1 MVDLKTRLKIFKRAE
16 RVVTSG
22 LEFDSIC
29 EQLVDLLM
37 EVTEAKCSTLFL
49 TDSPGSLLLKSQRGE
64 IDEKSKR
71 KFAEWTFKTGIHIF
85 SNNLSEE
92 PKFKDWVTDEK
103 NIIVFPVVQ
112 KERIVGTLE
121 MSNKDGGFTEDDLE
135 MVEIFASDLATAF
148 ENYQLYSQMQD
159 KIKRLEALIETSLH
173 FSQILDVQR
182 LLDIIMRRA
191 EEVMEAEASSI
202 FQVDEK
208 NRELFFVLATGKR
221 AEEVKKIRVPFGK
234 GVVGWVY
241 EHGEPLLVADT
252 SKDPRW
258 YGGVDKES
266 KFVTRSILAVPLRV
280 KDKTIG
286 VAEVVNKRGNKAF
299 TEDDLEL
306 FDAMGR
312 QIAIALENANLY
324 RELDDLFMS
333 SIKAIVTAI
342 DAKDP
347 YTEGHSKRVVEYS
360 MLIAKGMGMR
370 LDEQKQVELSSILH
384 DVGKIGIPDRILG
397 KKGLLT
403 KKERSYIEK
412 HPIMGAEII
421 KPIEKLKDLV
431 PNILHHHER
440 FDGTGYPLGL
450 KAQEIPLISRII
462 CVADSFDAMTSDR
475 PYRKAL
481 PLEKAFS
488 EIRDFAGRQF
498 DPEASAVFIKEYS
511 KTL

>member
-1 MVDLKTRLKIFKRAE
+1 MVDSKTKFKIFKRAE

-22 LEFDSIC
+22 LDFDVII
-29 EQLVDLLM
+29 EQLVDLLV
-37 EVTEAKCSTLFL
+37 EVTEAANCSLFL
-49 TDSPGSLLLKSQRGE
+49 GDGQGNLLIRAKRGE
-64 IDEKSKR
+64 VDENLKR
-71 KFAEWTFKTGIHIF
+71 KFAEWTFKTGIYIF
-85 SNNLSEE
+85 SNNPNEE
-92 PKFKDWVTDEK
+92 QKFKDWLNNEK
-103 NIIVFPVVQ
+103 NIIVFPISQ
-112 KERIVGTLE
+112 KERIVGVVE
-121 MSNKDGGFTEDDLE
+121 VSNKEGGFVDEDLE
-135 MVEIFASDLATAF
+135 MVEIFASDIATAF

-159 KIKRLEALIETSLH
+159 KIRRLEALIETSLH
-173 FSQILDVQR
+173 FSQILDLQR

-208 NRELFFVLATGKR
+208 NRELYFVLATGTK
-221 AEEVKKIRVPFGK
+221 AEEVKKVRVPFGK

-241 EHGEPLLVADT
+241 EQGEPLLVPDT
-252 SKDPRW
+252 TKDPRW
-258 YGGVDKES
+258 YGGVDRES
-266 KFVTRSILAVPLRV
+266 KFVTKSILAVPLKV
-280 KDKTIG
+280 KDRTIG
-286 VAEVVNKRGNKAF
+286 VAEVLNKKGGKSF
-299 TEDDLEL
+299 TREDLEL

-324 RELDDLFMS
+324 RELDELFLS
-333 SIKAIVTAI
+333 SIRSIVAAI

-360 MLIAKGMGMR
+360 MMIAKGMNMR
-370 LDEQKQVELSSILH
+370 LEEQKEVELSSILH

-397 KKGLLT
+397 KKALLS

-421 KPIEKLKDLV
+421 KPIEKLKELV

-440 FDGTGYPLGL
+440 YDGHGYPLGL
-450 KAQEIPLISRII
+450 KGLEIPLVARII

-481 PLEKAFS
+481 PTDKALA
-488 EIRDFAGRQF
+488 EIRDLAGQQF
-498 DPEASAVFIKEYS
+498 DPDASAAFLREYA
-511 KTL
+511 KVL

>member
-1 MVDLKTRLKIFKRAE
+1 MIDSRTKIMIFKRAE

-22 LEFDSIC
+22 LGFDSIV
-29 EQLVDLLM
+29 EQLVDLLI
-37 EVTEAKCSTLFL
+37 EATGASNCSVFIRDGEGNLI
-49 TDSPGSLLLKSQRGE
+49 LKTKRGE
-64 IDEKSKR
+64 LNEGLKR
-71 KFAEWTFKTGIHIF
+71 KFAEWTYKTGIYIF
-85 SNNLSEE
+85 TNNPEKDS
-92 PKFKDWVTDEK
+92 KFKEWVYNEK
-103 NIIVFPVVQ
+103 NIIVFPILH
-112 KERIVGTLE
+112 KEETVGCVEL
-121 MSNKDGGFTEDDLE
+121 SNKVDGFTDEDLE
-135 MVEIFASDLATAF
+135 MTEIFASDLASAY
-148 ENYQLYSQMQD
+148 ENYHLYTQMND

-173 FSQILDVQR
+173 FSQILDLHR

-208 NRELFFVLATGKR
+208 NQELYFVLATGTK
-221 AEEVKKIRVPFGK
+221 AHEVKKIRVPFGK

-241 EHGEPLLVADT
+241 EHGESLLVPDV
-252 SKDPRW
+252 SIDPRW
-258 YGGVDKES
+258 YGLVDKES
-266 KFVTRSILAVPLRV
+266 KFVTRSILAVPLKV

-286 VAEVVNKRGNKAF
+286 VAEVLNKRGGRSF
-299 TEDDLEL
+299 SQEDLEL
-306 FDAMGR
+306 FEAMGR

-324 RELDDLFMS
+324 RELDELFMS
-333 SIKAIVTAI
+333 SIKSIVAAI

-360 MLIAKGMGMR
+360 MMIAKGMSMR
-370 LDEQKQVELSSILH
+370 LEEQKQVELSSILH

-397 KKGLLT
+397 KKSMLT
-403 KKERSYIEK
+403 KRERSYIEK

-440 FDGTGYPLGL
+440 YDGNGYPLGL
-450 KAQEIPLISRII
+450 KGSEIPLIARII

-481 PLEKAFS
+481 PLDRALG

-498 DPEASAVFIKEYS
+498 DPEVSSVFLREYS
-511 KTL
+511 KML